1 MKVASYI
8 QTAIHVME
16 TGAGY
21 RLVRVAAVLFAFI
34 GLLVYYDLHCYHNFA
49 APEAMDTAQLAKNIA
64 DGKGF
69 TTSFIRPFSVFL
81 VQRHNEAEHRN
92 SPVGPDADFGR
103 IRSLHPDIVNAPVY
117 PVLLAGLLK
126 VAPVKYEFKS
136 GRYPPEFAITVLNQ
150 VFLVAGVLLTF
161 YLGRRL
167 FDATVGWLAGGLV
180 LGCAPLWAYSISGL
194 STTFL
199 LLIFLAITACVVSIE
214 EKSRLYRQPTGK
226 MFTIALTAGLLAG
239 LGLLTRYSFGWVII
253 PVVVFLILF
262 SGPRGMG
269 HAVTAVAGFALMV
282 VPWVSRNLVVS
293 GEPFGLAGFL
303 PAELTG
309 PFTDGNQLAPPFAG
323 FSLEQRLHPTMS
335 SVFILGNYTHKLLT
349 NIQPLLVSELPR
361 LGGSWAA
368 MLFLTGLLMSFR
380 GFAARRIRYFLLF
393 CLGIFMVVQSV
404 CRTPL
409 SDLTPDTNSEDLLIL
424 TVPLVLIYAVVFFLQ
439 FAGGTHA
446 RGGFMLNFLEK
457 QTLPLGQLRY
467 LAGALFVFF
476 TCLPLIGA
484 LTSPPNRYWPYVYP
498 PYFPPDIEKVSNWM
512 KEDELMMSDL
522 PWAVAWYGH
531 HQCIWLTS
539 DAQDQFYSLND
550 YVRPVQAI
558 FISAATMDGK
568 MFTGLHSTRP
578 ETWTHFSLDLLTKN
592 LIPQRFPLVHVA
604 PSGIVSSGL
613 FLTDHD
619 RWPTAASPFVP

>member
-1 MKVASYI
+1 MKVANYI

-21 RLVRVAAVLFAFI
+21 RLVRIAAVLFAVI
-34 GLLVYYDLHCYHNFA
+34 GLLVYYDLHCYHNLA
-49 APEAMDTAQLAKNIA
+49 APEAMDAAQLAKNIA

-81 VQRHNEAEHRN
+81 IQRHNEEMHRSN
-92 SPVGPDADFGR
+92 PASPATDFGR
-103 IRSLHPDIVNAPVY
+103 IRGPHPDIVNAPVY

-126 VAPVKYEFKS
+126 AVPLKTELKS
-136 GRYPPEFAITVLNQ
+136 GRYPPEFAITVMNQ
-150 VFLVAGVLLTF
+150 VFLVGGVLLTF
-161 YLGRRL
+161 YIGRRL

-194 STTFL
+194 STSFL
-199 LLIFLAITACVVSIE
+199 LLIFLAIIVCVVSIE

-226 MFTIALTAGLLAG
+226 MFVTALTVGLLAG

-253 PVVVFLILF
+253 PVVVFLVLF

-269 HAVTAVAGFALMV
+269 HALAAVAGFALMV
-282 VPWVSRNLVVS
+282 VPWVARNLVVS
-293 GEPFGLAGFL
+293 GEPFGLAGFF

-309 PFTDGNQLAPPFAG
+309 PFTDGSELASPFMG

-335 SVFILGNYTHKLLT
+335 GVFILGNYTHKLLA
-349 NIQPLLVSELPR
+349 NLQPLLTTELPR
-361 LGGSWAA
+361 LGGSWAG

-393 CLGIFMVVQSV
+393 CLVIFMVVQAV
-404 CRTPL
+404 NRTPFA
-409 SDLTPDTNSEDLLIL
+409 DLTPETNSDDLLIL
-424 TVPLVLIYAVVFFLQ
+424 TVPLVLVYAVVFFLQ

-467 LAGALFVFF
+467 LAGAAFVFL

-484 LTSPPNRYWPYVYP
+484 LTGRPNKYWPYVYP
-498 PYFPPDIEKVSNWM
+498 PYYVPDIQKVSAWM
-512 KEDELMMSDL
+512 KDDELMMSDI

-531 HQCIWLTS
+531 HECIWLTS

-550 YVRPVQAI
+550 YLRPVQGI
-558 FISAATMDGK
+558 FITAETMDGK

-578 ETWTHFSLDLLTKN
+578 DTWTHFSLDVLAKN

-604 PSGIVSSGL
+604 PSAFVSSGL

-619 RWPTAASPFVP
+619 RWPAPASPLLP